1 MEEQGE
7 EQISNSRH
15 CPGLDLQSIRGQ
27 SVGEQTGEHY
37 STVAKGCRPEF
48 RPRIPRI
55 VPTGSLRIGDALL
68 FGACL
73 TKYISS
79 YIAHASH
86 MGLAVHSTRTRESSW
101 EWLLSSLRFS
111 GTTHVSRPELT
122 SAFLPGNVCTLCQEF
137 GDTGVS
143 GGEPLHGR
151 DKSLTYHR
159 KTGLT
164 GSYLKR
170 IAAGELA
177 EADNYCT
184 GQRNLECPPHFVSG
198 GFREAIRCRLVRSLT
213 DLRCLRRPDHISDR
227 KRAARPSSIP

>member
-48 RPRIPRI
+48 RPRIPRMVPT

-151 DKSLTYHR
+151 SW
-159 KTGLT
+159 TG
-164 GSYLKR
+164 
-170 IAAGELA
+170 
-177 EADNYCT
+177 
-184 GQRNLECPPHFVSG
+184 
-198 GFREAIRCRLVRSLT
+198 
-213 DLRCLRRPDHISDR
+213 
-227 KRAARPSSIP
+227 

>member
-1 MEEQGE
+1 M
-7 EQISNSRH
+7 SV
-15 CPGLDLQSIRGQ
+15 LFAKTLVIRGFLE
-27 SVGEQTGEHY
+27 VNRY
-37 STVAKGCRPEF
+37 M
-48 RPRIPRI
+48 
-55 VPTGSLRIGDALL
+55 D
-68 FGACL
+68 GA
-73 TKYISS
+73 
-79 YIAHASH
+79 
-86 MGLAVHSTRTRESSW
+86 
-101 EWLLSSLRFS
+101 
-111 GTTHVSRPELT
+111 
-122 SAFLPGNVCTLCQEF
+122 
-137 GDTGVS
+137 
-143 GGEPLHGR
+143 GR